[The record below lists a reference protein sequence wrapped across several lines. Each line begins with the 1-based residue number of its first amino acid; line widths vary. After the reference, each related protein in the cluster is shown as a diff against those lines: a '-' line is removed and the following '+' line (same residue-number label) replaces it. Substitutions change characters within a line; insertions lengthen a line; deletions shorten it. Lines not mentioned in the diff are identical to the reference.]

1 MISTRWDS
9 WVSHDLWVALSQK
22 FTGSLPG
29 KSSIQSEC
37 TTTRFPIRR
46 HGEEILVSF
55 FMTKHTLSAAK
66 SDKSDRFQP
75 DLSSEL
81 LRARTVM
88 IGPTLDEK
96 NYNLVIARLIFLQQ
110 QDPSQ
115 EISLWINS
123 DHPSEMSA
131 LAICDV
137 LNSLTCDLR
146 TYCAGKAIGVS
157 AILLAS
163 GKKGKRTAN
172 RNSSICL
179 CQPSIKFSGNAD
191 DLGRMKRRIELARD
205 RTADIL
211 AGITSRP
218 KSEILP
224 AIDREYWM
232 SADEAREYGVVD
244 HVK

>member
-1 MISTRWDS
+1 
-9 WVSHDLWVALSQK
+9 
-22 FTGSLPG
+22 
-29 KSSIQSEC
+29 
-37 TTTRFPIRR
+37 
-46 HGEEILVSF
+46 
-55 FMTKHTLSAAK
+55 MTKDTLSADQ
-66 SDKSDRFQP
+66 SDRPDRFQA
-75 DLSSEL
+75 DLGSEL
-81 LRARTVM
+81 LRSRTLIV
-88 IGPTLDEK
+88 GPAMDEK
-96 NYNLVIARLIFLQQ
+96 NYNLVIAQLIFLQQ
-110 QDPSQ
+110 QDSSQ

-123 DHPSEMSA
+123 DHPSEISA

-137 LNSLTCDLR
+137 IDSLDCDLR
-146 TYCAGKAIGVS
+146 TYCVGKAIGVS
-157 AILLAS
+157 AVLLAS